1 MDTKL
6 DGRTPVATFRAVSR
20 PSGGERDASYSDR
33 PLLGWRSLTGRER
46 SVADLVAE
54 GLTNREAAIRLFVSP
69 HTVDAHLRHIFRK
82 LEIRSRVQLAR
93 EAAVR
98 GA

>member
-1 MDTKL
+1 METKL
-6 DGRTPVATFRAVSR
+6 HDRAPVATFRELSR

-54 GLTNREAAIRLFVSP
+54 GLTNREAASRLFVSP

-93 EAAVR
+93 EVAAR
-98 GA
+98 GV

>member
-1 MDTKL
+1 METKL
-6 DGRTPVATFRAVSR
+6 DDRVPAAAFRVVSR

-33 PLLGWRSLTGRER
+33 PLLGWSSLTGRER

-54 GLTNREAAIRLFVSP
+54 GLTNREAATRLFVSP

-93 EAAVR
+93 EAAIR

>member
-1 MDTKL
+1 METRL
-6 DGRTPVATFRAVSR
+6 DEGVPAAAFRVVSR

-33 PLLGWRSLTGRER
+33 PLLGWNSLTGRER

-54 GLTNREAAIRLFVSP
+54 GLTNREAATRLFVSP